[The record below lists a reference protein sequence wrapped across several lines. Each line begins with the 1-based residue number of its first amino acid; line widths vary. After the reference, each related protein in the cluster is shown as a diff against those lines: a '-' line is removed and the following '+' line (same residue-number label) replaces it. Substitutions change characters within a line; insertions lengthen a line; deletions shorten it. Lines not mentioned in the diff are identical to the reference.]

1 MSITGVLIVFASVCI
16 IWFVVASLFIYDNL
30 RRRGRPV
37 SFLWLRLM
45 LPAYASQYKELT
57 KAENGRVGPLFYHW
71 IVSIN
76 AALLLVVVTIIIS
89 R

>member
-1 MSITGVLIVFASVCI
+1 MNITGILIAAAAVCVV
-16 IWFVVASLFIYDNL
+16 WFVIASLCIYDNL

-37 SFLWLRLM
+37 NFLMLRL
-45 LPAYASQYKELT
+45 LLFSYVGQYREIT

-71 IVSIN
+71 VVSIN
-76 AALLLVVVTIIIS
+76 TALVLVVVSIIAS